1 MVNGGPI
8 KFEIDVLIK
17 SEIIMRINVI
27 LSDISSASAV
37 GGPSYMCMTLH
48 YGTEIKIRDHLI
60 WQI

>member
-37 GGPSYMCMTLH
+37 GGSLLH
-48 YGTEIKIRDHLI
+48 VHDVTQWYRI
-60 WQI
+60 